1 MYKDHIILSRFD
13 EIVATFKTIIIGL
26 IIIYVLTFDNNS
38 PINISRLFLFVYGL
52 LFFIITGFSRISI
65 ISLQRE
71 LRRKQV
77 GLMKSIIIGF
87 NQRAIKLYSQ
97 FNRDLVWGFNIVGF
111 VDNKKSNSIKHEY
124 NILGNLSELAN
135 IIESRDIKSIL
146 IVPDEAN
153 KDELLKIIS
162 VCTGYR
168 VRLMLVATHYEMVV
182 GLLKAVEIHGL
193 PMLEILPHVLP
204 ISIRCIKRIIDIT
217 ISCFLIIILIII
229 TPIIV
234 CIIRMESVGPPFYIQ
249 QRVGKNGRIFKLIKY
264 RSMISGA
271 EDKTGEIWAKRNDP
285 RITKVGKILRRLYI
299 DELPQFINVLLG
311 QMSIVGPRPERPY
324 FVQQFIKDISL
335 YERRLIVRPG
345 ITGWAQIRHKYDES
359 IEDVMEKTSYDLF
372 YIDHISIKLDL
383 KIIASTIMKVL
394 RGEGH

>member
-1 MYKDHIILSRFD
+1 M
-13 EIVATFKTIIIGL
+13 
-26 IIIYVLTFDNNS
+26 
-38 PINISRLFLFVYGL
+38 
-52 LFFIITGFSRISI
+52 
-65 ISLQRE
+65 
-71 LRRKQV
+71 
-77 GLMKSIIIGF
+77 
-87 NQRAIKLYSQ
+87 
-97 FNRDLVWGFNIVGF
+97 
-111 VDNKKSNSIKHEY
+111 
-124 NILGNLSELAN
+124 
-135 IIESRDIKSIL
+135 
-146 IVPDEAN
+146 
-153 KDELLKIIS
+153 
-162 VCTGYR
+162 
-168 VRLMLVATHYEMVV
+168 
-182 GLLKAVEIHGL
+182 
-193 PMLEILPHVLP
+193 
-204 ISIRCIKRIIDIT
+204 
-217 ISCFLIIILIII
+217 
-229 TPIIV
+229 
-234 CIIRMESVGPPFYIQ
+234 
-249 QRVGKNGRIFKLIKY
+249 IKY